1 MVRAVDCSSKI
12 LHSGNKFSSSYK
24 LKKFPD
30 IQKKSS
36 GRRVSWEKE
45 GKGLAPN
52 SHSLGSSKA
61 LRSTFVAKW
70 RMLRSAPKVLR
81 RASKY
86 SSFRYEGWECGFL
99 RDSESSLIWRILQSG
114 ILTILLR
121 FSLILAYIVD
131 SDQRFGLILL
141 HLNDSVDSNWFWFQ
155 NLWFSPWLL
164 RDFGIKRIDS

>member
-1 MVRAVDCSSKI
+1 MIIFPRRRILNFENYLKI
-12 LHSGNKFSSSYK
+12 ENGLRKNNKWVESDRYT
-24 LKKFPD
+24 LIP
-30 IQKKSS
+30 
-36 GRRVSWEKE
+36 W
-45 GKGLAPN
+45 
-52 SHSLGSSKA
+52 GSSKA

-155 NLWFSPWLL
+155 NLWFFPWLL